1 MHKRIYIITLI
12 LLSIWACKKVDV
24 LRITKV
30 TSDEVIVEKTQVS
43 AIGTIID
50 QAKEGV
56 ATFGHCWSTNI
67 NPSID
72 DNKTTL
78 TDVNLGSAYTSNI
91 SNVNYNTTY
100 YIRSYAK
107 EGEQITYGEQQD
119 FNIND
124 ISNIS
129 ITSSQLQIED
139 ESTLSI
145 DGSITGLN
153 SLSVLDYGHCWSTNS
168 APTIN
173 DSLTSLG
180 ALNTEFNY
188 STSISD
194 LSQNVNYYVRAYVKL
209 DASTVVYSN
218 ELSTLISDLEVT
230 TNNNFITGSSAL
242 LTGTIVS
249 LGVLPVTDH
258 GHCWSTT
265 TSTPSI
271 NNNVISLGAT
281 TTAGTFD
288 TNLSSLL
295 TGTTYYYCA
304 YAIKNGNTIKYGAI
318 QSFSF

>member
-1 MHKRIYIITLI
+1 MHKRIYILTLI
-12 LLSIWACKKVDV
+12 FLSIWACTKVE
-24 LRITKV
+24 RITKI
-30 TSDEVIVEKTQVS
+30 TKAEVIVEKTQVS
-43 AIGTIID
+43 ATGTIID
-50 QAKEGV
+50 QVEDSV
-56 ATFGHCWSTNI
+56 DTFGHCWSTNI

-72 DNKTTL
+72 NDKTIL

-100 YIRSYAK
+100 YIRTYAK
-107 EGEQITYGEQQD
+107 YGEEIIYGKD
-119 FNIND
+119 TTTFKITD

-129 ITSSQLQIED
+129 ITSSQLQIQD

-145 DGSITGLN
+145 DASITELN
-153 SLSVLDYGHCWSTNS
+153 SLNALDYGHCWSANS

-271 NNNVISLGAT
+271 NNNVISLGAK

-288 TNLSSLL
+288 TSLTPLS
-295 TGTTYYYCA
+295 TGNTYYYCA